1 MHKGNTLVELLSANR
16 TQHKGI
22 TFVHKKKEYRVSY
35 DLLHERAVAYLGDL
49 QRKGLKQGD
58 YVMLLLQENDAFLFA
73 FWACLLGGIVPV
85 PIQYATT
92 DDQTVKFFEVWRM
105 LENPALITDSEQHE
119 HLRQFADRQEQYRLA
134 GRERIIIYDE
144 LVAGDPG
151 IIPDISPGDCAFI
164 QFSSGSTGQ
173 PKGVVLT
180 HENVL
185 TNIRAIVNGCG
196 AAETDSSIS
205 WLPLTH
211 DMGLIGFHLSP
222 LYASMDQWIM
232 PSTLFMMQPM
242 LWMELVHTERI
253 SMLSSPNF
261 GYRHFLRHFKE
272 KAASEWDLG
281 CVRLIYN
288 GAEPI
293 AAQIC
298 EDFLDR
304 LAPYGLRRNAMFP
317 VYGLAEASLAVT
329 FPPAE
334 EEVIAIHLS
343 RRALRIGQPL
353 VTDPHGEEDRVT
365 FVDVGYPV
373 AECEVRISGEDYAEL
388 PEGTVGHIH
397 IRGKN
402 VTSGYYR
409 IPQVNAASFT
419 QEGWFITG
427 DIGFMRGGRLCV
439 TGRHKDIIFVNGQ
452 NVYPHDIEGTIE
464 ALEGIAPG
472 RTAACGVYNERLG
485 SEEVVYFVSHRGE
498 PEKFAE
504 QAARIQRALNA
515 RMGIDVRNVLPVRA
529 IPKTTSGK
537 TQRYKLAEQ
546 FRAGEFAELAQTMT
560 GLLQERLRHKAHKP
574 PRNATEA
581 KLLAIWQQVL
591 ERERIGTDD
600 GFFEIGG
607 QSLSASR
614 VLARIEHEFEVEFP
628 IQRLFELATIEAM
641 AEFIDRAEKSR
652 VQRIERLGERREAYP
667 TTFAQRRMAMAEQNE
682 GVQTAYVIAGVMKI
696 KGTLGRD
703 VIGQAFDQ
711 LTARHEALRTSFHAR
726 EDGIVQIV
734 QDRVNVAVDWRDVA
748 AEPSEPQLQAAVQA
762 FNLATAPLMRVQV
775 WSWAEDRRA
784 VAIHIHHSVA
794 DGLAMNVL
802 MAEFIKLIQDQPL
815 PDLALQYSDYACWQ
829 QSGMSAEALETG
841 RQYWLNALQGE
852 LPVTELLTDRRRP
865 AVKSYAG
872 ACVKTGLGKET
883 LQAIQELAQ
892 RTNTT
897 LYMVLLSAYSI
908 LLAKYCGQEE
918 VIVGSPIAARNYSGL
933 EQMVGM
939 FVNMSALRSYPEGN
953 KPYSDYLVETKEAAL
968 GAFAHQDYPFE
979 FVVEQ
984 LGVQRDPSRNPLFE
998 YVFVLQERQNVS
1010 GAAGELSFEAEFI
1023 EPTSVPFDL
1032 TLEALVDDEGL
1043 AFTFR
1048 YVTELFRASTIE
1060 RLAGHYIRI
1069 LQDIAKHPDKQ
1080 LKDIELL
1087 TAEEERLLTSGWNLA
1102 FAPYPKEQTIS
1113 QLFERQAEQYPERIA
1128 VTLNGSSHSYRDINE
1143 RANQLAHA
1151 LLANGANPGF
1161 VAGLMADRSV
1171 EMIVAILAILKAGGA
1186 YLPIDPTFP
1195 PERAEYMMKDSRA
1208 ICMLTMSKWQE
1219 RCSRFGQVMPLDD
1232 GSYDRLSR
1240 ANLPPQSAAAD
1251 LAYIMYTSGSTGN
1264 PKGTCT
1270 THANIVR
1277 VVKDTNYIAITEQDV
1292 LLQLSNCA
1300 FDGSTFDIFG
1310 ALLNGAKL
1318 VLADVETVSDM
1329 NRLSELLTSE
1339 KITVFFVTT
1348 ALFNVIVEEC
1358 IDAVAHVR
1366 KILFGGERAS
1376 VSHVRKAFLTLGPGK
1391 LIHVYGP
1398 TETTVFATYYEIE
1411 QWEEQVS
1418 GVPIGKPING
1428 TGLYVMNRC
1437 GRPQPIGVPG
1447 ELWISGDGLARGYL
1461 NLPDVTAEKFI
1472 PHPYETNERVYR
1484 TGDLV
1489 RWLPGGCIEFLDRI
1503 DQQVKIRGFRIEL
1516 GEIES
1521 CLLAHPHIQEACVVA
1536 RGAEGSPSLC
1546 AYYVA
1551 NEAINEEEI
1560 RAYLS
1565 EALPLFMVPA
1575 DLIALEAMPLTSNGK
1590 INKRLLPAP
1599 DASRAK
1605 NKAVVPPADGLER
1618 KLAELWEYLLQRQPI
1633 GRDDHFFDLG
1643 GHSLKAT
1650 ILLARIHEQFQVK
1663 VPFQQFMRAPTI
1675 QALAKLIEQGEV
1687 KAFTPLRPQEKAQ
1700 GDYHVSAA
1708 QKRLMIQEQ
1717 VGATGTNYNVPIV
1730 LKVDGYLDPRQVEAV
1745 WEQLVE
1751 IHEPLRTSFVW
1762 RQGEMRQIVHP
1773 NVRIRVHVE
1782 TMEQDM
1788 AEERLRD
1795 WIRPF
1800 DLAAAPLVRIY
1811 LLRTSAEEQ
1820 YLLIDMHHIIAD
1832 GVSVQFLLNQMFRM
1846 MGGYPAER
1854 PRLQYRD
1861 YVQWLEEEHH
1871 SASFR
1876 RQRQYW
1882 REQLAGELPVLN
1894 LPLDF
1899 PRPEHKTYRG
1909 ETLRFAVNAE
1919 TGEQIRA
1926 IAQRENITVHT
1937 VLFAVYSVLLYKLS
1951 GQDDFIVGSLVA
1963 GRSHPEVQDMV
1974 GMFNNFLP
1982 IRCRLPE
1989 AQTCGSWMRQLHR
2002 TLMEA
2007 YEHSDFPYDQ
2017 MIADTG
2023 AAIDASR
2030 NPLFDTMLV
2039 VHSQWESPDTWR
2051 FGEWRCSRHELELGQ
2066 AKLDFKLDVYLA
2078 ERGELRC
2085 DLEFN
2090 TDLYARKTME
2100 RFVRHFQILAERL
2113 TNDPDLSAA
2122 ELDVLTAPEREQ
2134 ILFEFNSTLRLYSSE
2149 QTLVE
2154 QFERQARLAPDR
2166 IALTHGEREWTFLE
2180 VDRLANRLARTL
2192 RKLGVQR
2199 EEMIPIAAERSLEL
2213 IVGIWAILKAGGA
2226 YLPLD
2231 PHYPPKRRRYILE
2244 NSRAQRI
2251 LTQNRWIGALA
2262 PIDGELPIIDL
2273 DDAANYDADDRPLPP
2288 VNESR
2293 DLAYVIYTSGSTGQP
2308 KGVLIEHRS
2317 VINRLNWMH
2326 RSYPIDADDVILQ
2339 KTPYTFDVSVWEL
2352 FWGATQGSAL
2362 HLLAAE
2368 GEKDPRQIAEAIG
2381 RHRVTT
2387 LHFVPSM
2394 LQIFLLHLEQHP
2406 EDIAKM
2412 AGVRQVFASGE
2423 ALHPHQVRLF
2433 RSLLYERF
2441 GTRLVNL
2448 YGPTE
2453 ATVDVSCFDCFAEPM
2468 DRFVPIGKPIDNI
2481 QLLVLND
2488 HLQLQPIGV
2497 PGELCIAGDGL
2508 ARGYLNQPELTA
2520 LKFVDHPF
2528 ADKQKLYRTGDLV
2541 RWREDGRIEYLGRL
2555 DHQVKIRGYRIECEE
2570 IAHRMN
2576 ADPRVRDA
2584 VVVSHRD
2591 AQSEAYLCGYYISD
2605 EEIGLPEWRARLSE
2619 ALPDYM
2625 IPGVYVRLERFPLSA
2640 NGKLNRK
2647 ALPLPEF
2654 RGLHEAARA
2663 EPSNEIESKL
2673 AAIWQELLSVRQIGI
2688 EDNFFSLGGHS
2699 LRAAHLVTKIHEV
2712 FHVSIALKEVFQSPT
2727 IKQLAQRIAAAE
2739 RERFE
2744 SIAPAEPKEAY
2755 PLSSAQKRL
2764 YILHRMEEAN
2774 TAYHLPQAIEM
2785 KGSLDAR
2792 KVEAVLQRLIRRH
2805 ESLRTS
2811 FAWSGGEPMQRI
2823 HPHADFSLELADG
2836 REESVRIRSFLRPFD
2851 LTQAPLLR
2859 AVLIR
2864 KSPDDHV
2871 LLFDMHHLIAD
2882 GLSTVHLANEFIAL
2896 YEGKE
2901 LPSLRIQLK
2910 DYAEW
2915 QNRWLSGE
2923 QAARQERF
2931 WLAQFADGVPALQLP
2946 TDFVRPSRKTTEGAR
2961 IVAQLSER
2969 DSQAVRDLAA
2979 RYGATPYM
2987 VLLTAFYALL
2997 HKYAGQDEI
3006 VVGTPVSGRTHS
3018 DIQPLIG
3025 MFVNTLALKMKIAAN
3040 ESCGELLNATKAL
3053 TLEAFQHQDYP
3064 FERLIDGLKL
3074 ERDLSRNPLF
3084 DAMFIVQNMGLPEL
3098 KLEEVVFKPYALDNP
3113 VSKFDLTLE
3122 AVERTEAFTL
3132 NLEYATALFTPATA
3146 ARMLQHYIRI
3156 VQSVCREPDC
3166 SVTELEWMSEE
3177 EKRVILDDF
3186 NATRRDYP
3194 EDRTL
3199 LDYFEM
3205 QAANQAE
3212 RVAIQ
3217 WLDLGL
3223 SYRELNERANRL
3235 ARTLREHGVKA
3246 DSVVPL
3252 LLERSPEMLVAILAI
3267 WKAGGAYLP
3276 ISPDFPAERV
3286 QYLLKDSGAGVVVGR
3301 AKFWLPLQE
3310 SISELKKVAGID
3322 VDSESAYADDCSN
3335 LPRMHTSRHLAY
3347 VIYTSGSTGLPKG
3360 TMIEHR
3366 SVTNRLLW
3374 MQDQYPLGPDSVI
3387 LQKTPFTFDVSVW
3400 ELFWWMIPGSRAA
3413 LLENGGEK
3421 DPALIVKAIER
3432 YEVSHMHF
3440 VPSMLKLFLE
3450 HCHRTGLTAKLDRLA
3465 YVFASGEALQAP
3477 QVVQF
3482 KALNERF
3489 GTRLINLYGP
3499 TEATVD
3505 VSYYEC
3511 RWDEPASIVPIGKP
3525 ICNTSLLILSDS
3537 FQLQPIGV
3545 PGELCIAGDGLARGY
3560 ANRPELTAQA
3570 FVDHPFLSG
3579 RKMYRTGDLARW
3591 LPDGNIQYLGRRDN
3605 QVKVRGFR
3613 IELGEIEQVLLKQEH
3628 IRECA
3633 VVVKRNKQQEDYLS
3647 GYIVADKPLSGVEVK
3662 AWLQRKVPEY
3672 MVPGYIVQ
3680 LEQMPLGFNGKLDR
3694 KALPEPQGPGEGRDD
3709 MPTLPNNE
3717 IERRL
3722 AVIWQ
3727 ELSGMEQFSVHDNFF
3742 DIGGTSLLLVRAQ
3755 AEIDSVYP
3763 DLVRVTDLFTY
3774 PTIAKLS
3781 EYIGSQRRRGTASEK
3796 IPLLAWPLADF
3807 ASPGAQRA
3815 AAEYRY
3821 MPDRR
3826 TVGQLANIAARLG
3839 VDIGAIWLAIYC
3851 YLLHERSR
3859 RQEIAVQV
3867 AQGQGTVVDLRQSLA
3882 RMSHFHELIVSVH
3895 ANLQA
3900 ASTERV
3906 PLSEWR
3912 ERVVNKREKGAI
3924 LPVFS
3929 MDEFPSFSGESDCD
3943 ICLRT
3948 VRTGKGELQLVLQ
3961 YDARRL
3967 NGERMKRLLQSFVQV
3982 MNQVIEAFT
3991 FEANAAAAREISRN
4005 PNGGE
4010 GER

>member
-1 MHKGNTLVELLSANR
+1 MHKGDTLVELLSVNR
-16 TQHKGI
+16 TKHKGI
-22 TFVHKKKEYRVSY
+22 TFVHKKQEHHVSY
-35 DLLHERAVAYLGDL
+35 DQLYERSMAYLGDL
-49 QRKGLKQGD
+49 QKKGLRKGD
-58 YVMLLLQENDAFLFA
+58 RVVLLLQENEAFLLA
-73 FWACLLGGIVPV
+73 FWSCLLGGIVPV

-92 DDQTVKFFEVWRM
+92 KEQTVKFFEVWRM
-105 LENPALITDSEQHE
+105 LDNPSLITDSEQHE
-119 HLRQFADRQEQYRLA
+119 HLRQFADRQGKYPLTD
-134 GRERIIIYDE
+134 RERIVIYDE
-144 LVAGDPG
+144 LIQGKPG

-180 HENVL
+180 HENLL
-185 TNIRAIVNGCG
+185 TNIRAIVGGCG
-196 AAETDSSIS
+196 ATESDSSIS

-211 DMGLIGFHLSP
+211 DMGLIGFHLAP
-222 LYASMDQWIM
+222 VYASMNQWIM

-242 LWMELVHTERI
+242 QWMELVHRKRI

-261 GYRHFLRHFKE
+261 GYQHFLRHFKE
-272 KAASEWDLG
+272 KAAGEWDLS

-293 AAQIC
+293 SAHIC
-298 EDFLDR
+298 EDFVDR

-329 FPPAE
+329 FPPVE
-334 EEVIAIHLS
+334 EEVVAIHLS
-343 RRALRIGQPL
+343 RRALRIGEPL
-353 VTDPHGEEDRVT
+353 AMNPDDEEDRVT
-365 FVDVGYPV
+365 FVDVGFPV
-373 AECEVRISGEDYAEL
+373 ADCEVRISGDDHAEL

-409 IPQVNAASFT
+409 MPQVNAASFT

-498 PEKFAE
+498 PEKFAD

-560 GLLQERLRHKAHKP
+560 ELLQANLQHKAHKSP
-574 PRNATEA
+574 QNATEA
-581 KLLAIWQQVL
+581 KLLAIWQEVL

-600 GFFEIGG
+600 AFFEIGG
-607 QSLSASR
+607 QSLGASH
-614 VLARIEHEFEVEFP
+614 VLARIEHEFEVEVP

-641 AEFIDRAEKSR
+641 AEYIDRAEKIR
-652 VQRIERLGERREAYP
+652 IQRIEPLRERREAYP
-667 TTFAQRRMAMAEQNE
+667 ATFAQQRMVMAEQNE
-682 GVQTAYVIAGVMKI
+682 GVHTAYVIAGVMKI
-696 KGTLGRD
+696 AGTLDRD
-703 VIGQAFDQ
+703 AIARAFGE
-711 LTARHEALRTSFHAR
+711 LVARHEALRTSFHTR
-726 EDGIVQIV
+726 EEGIVQIV
-734 QDRVNVAVDWRDVA
+734 RDRVDIAVDWRDVA
-748 AEPSEPQLQAAVQA
+748 AEPSEAQLQAAIQA
-762 FNLATAPLMRVQV
+762 FDLSAPPLMRVQV

-784 VAIHIHHSVA
+784 VAVHIHHSVA

-815 PDLALQYSDYACWQ
+815 PDLALRYSDFACWQ
-829 QSGMSAEALETG
+829 QGGMKTETLEAG
-841 RQYWLNALQGE
+841 RQYWMNALQGE

-872 ACVKTGLGKET
+872 SSVKIGLDKEDVK
-883 LQAIQELAQ
+883 AIQELAQ
-892 RTNTT
+892 RSNAT

-908 LLAKYCGQEE
+908 LLAKYCGQED
-918 VIVGSPIAARNYSGL
+918 VLVGSPIAGRSHNGL

-939 FVNMSALRSYPEGN
+939 FVNMSALRSYPEGD
-953 KPYSDYLVETKEAAL
+953 KTYLDYLAETKEAAL
-968 GAFAHQDYPFE
+968 GAFAQQDYPFE

-984 LGVQRDPSRNPLFE
+984 LGMQRDPSRNPLFE
-998 YVFVLQERQNVS
+998 YVFVLQERLNVS
-1010 GAAGELSFEAEFI
+1010 GAAGGLSFEADFV
-1023 EPTSVPFDL
+1023 EPAAVPFDL
-1032 TLEALVDDEGL
+1032 TLEALADGDDL

-1048 YVTELFRASTIE
+1048 YATELFRVSTIE
-1060 RLAGHYIRI
+1060 RVAEHYIRI
-1069 LQDIAKHPDKQ
+1069 LQDIVKHPGKQ

-1087 TAEEERLLTSGWNLA
+1087 TAEEKQWLTSGWNLA
-1102 FAPYPKEQTIS
+1102 FAPYPKEQTIP
-1113 QLFERQAEQYPERIA
+1113 QLFERQAEKYPERMA
-1128 VTLNGSSHSYRDINE
+1128 VTFNGSSHSYRDINE

-1151 LLANGANPGF
+1151 LLASGAGSGF

-1195 PERAEYMMKDSRA
+1195 AERAEYMMSDSRA
-1208 ICMLTMSKWQE
+1208 ICMLTMGKWQE
-1219 RCSRFGQVMPLDD
+1219 RCSRLGRVMLLDD
-1232 GSYDRLSR
+1232 GSYDSFSR
-1240 ANLPPQSAAAD
+1240 ENLPSRNEAGD

-1277 VVKDTNYIAITEQDV
+1277 VVKDTNYIAITEQDT
-1292 LLQLSNCA
+1292 LLQLSNYA

-1318 VLADVETVSDM
+1318 VLADADTVGDT
-1329 NRLSELLTSE
+1329 NRLSELLTAE
-1339 KITVFFVTT
+1339 KVTVFFVTT
-1348 ALFNVIVEEC
+1348 ALFNVIVEEY
-1358 IDAVAHVR
+1358 IDALAHVR

-1376 VSHVRKAFLTLGPGK
+1376 ISHVRKAFQALGPGK

-1411 QWEEQVS
+1411 QWEEQAS

-1428 TGLYVMNRC
+1428 TGLYVMNRY

-1472 PHPYETNERVYR
+1472 PHPYEANERVYR

-1489 RWLPGGCIEFLDRI
+1489 RWLPGGHIEFLDRI

-1516 GEIES
+1516 GEIEA
-1521 CLLAHPHIQEACVVA
+1521 CLLAHPHLQEACVIA
-1536 RGAEGSPSLC
+1536 RAAEGSPSLC

-1551 NEAINEEEI
+1551 NEAVNGEEI

-1590 INKRLLPAP
+1590 INKKLLPAP
-1599 DASRAK
+1599 DLSRGSH
-1605 NKAVVPPADGLER
+1605 KAYVPPTDELER
-1618 KLAELWEYLLQRQPI
+1618 ALAALWENLLQRQPI

-1650 ILLARIHEQFQVK
+1650 ILLARIYEQFHVK
-1663 VPFQQFMRAPTI
+1663 VPFQQFMRMPTI
-1675 QALAKLIEQGEV
+1675 QNLAALIKQGEV
-1687 KAFTPLRPQEKAQ
+1687 KAFTPLVSRENASGEYPVSPAQ
-1700 GDYHVSAA
+1700 
-1708 QKRLMIQEQ
+1708 QRLMIQEQ
-1717 VGATGTNYNVPIV
+1717 LEAMGTNYNMPIV
-1730 LKVDGYLDPRQVEAV
+1730 LKVDGYLDPRQVEAA
-1745 WEQLVE
+1745 WEQLAA

-1773 NVRIRVHVE
+1773 NARIRVHAE
-1782 TMEQDM
+1782 TAEREQ
-1788 AEERLRD
+1788 AEERLRS

-1800 DLAAAPLVRIY
+1800 DLEAAPLVRIY
-1811 LLRTSAEEQ
+1811 LLRISAEEQ

-1832 GVSVQFLLNQMFRM
+1832 GVSVQLLFNEMFRM
-1846 MGGYPAER
+1846 MGGYPASR

-1861 YVQWLEEEHH
+1861 YVQWLEEERH

-1876 RQRQYW
+1876 RQQQYW
-1882 REQLAGELPVLN
+1882 REQLDGELPVLN
-1894 LPLDF
+1894 MPLDY
-1899 PRPEHKTYRG
+1899 PRREHKTYRG
-1909 ETLRFAVNAE
+1909 ETLRFTVNAE
-1919 TGEQIRA
+1919 TGERIRA
-1926 IAQRENITVHT
+1926 VAQRENVTVHT
-1937 VLFAVYSVLLYKLS
+1937 VLFAAYSALLYKLS

-1989 AQTCGSWMRQLHR
+1989 AQTCGSWMQQLHR

-2007 YEHSDFPYDQ
+2007 YEHPDFPYDQ
-2017 MIADTG
+2017 MIADAG
-2023 AAIDASR
+2023 ASVDASR

-2039 VHSQWESPDTWR
+2039 VHSQMESPDAWQ
-2051 FGEWRCSRHELELGQ
+2051 FGEWRCSRYELELGQ
-2066 AKLDFKLDVYLA
+2066 AKLDFKLDIYLVEDGA
-2078 ERGELRC
+2078 LRC

-2090 TDLYARKTME
+2090 TDLYAGKTME
-2100 RFVRHFQILAERL
+2100 RFVRHFQIVAERL
-2113 TNDPDLSAA
+2113 ANDPDVSLAQ
-2122 ELDVLTAPEREQ
+2122 LDVLTEREREQ
-2134 ILFEFNSTLRLYSSE
+2134 ILCEFNSTFRPYPSE

-2154 QFERQARLAPDR
+2154 QFERQAQLTPDR
-2166 IALTHGEREWTFLE
+2166 IALTHGERKWTFLE

-2192 RKLGVQR
+2192 RRLGVRR
-2199 EEMIPIAAERSLEL
+2199 EEIIPIAAERSLEM

-2231 PHYPPKRRRYILE
+2231 PHYPPERKRYILE
-2244 NSRAQRI
+2244 NSQAQRI
-2251 LTQNRWIGALA
+2251 VTQNQWIASLA
-2262 PIDGELPIIDL
+2262 SIHAELPIIDL
-2273 DDAANYDADDRPLPP
+2273 DDAANYDADDRPLTP
-2288 VNESR
+2288 VNEAR

-2326 RSYPIDADDVILQ
+2326 RSYPIDAEDVILQ

-2352 FWGATQGSAL
+2352 FWGATKGTTL
-2362 HLLAAE
+2362 HLLAAD
-2368 GEKDPRQIAEAIG
+2368 GEKDPKQIAEAIG

-2406 EDIAKM
+2406 EDVAKL
-2412 AGVRQVFASGE
+2412 AGLRQVFASGE

-2433 RSLLYERF
+2433 QSLLYDRF
-2441 GTRLVNL
+2441 GVRLVNL

-2468 DRFVPIGKPIDNI
+2468 GQLVPIGKPIDNI
-2481 QLLVLND
+2481 QLLVVND
-2488 HLQLQPIGV
+2488 HLQLQPIGAA
-2497 PGELCIAGDGL
+2497 GELCIAGDGL

-2520 LKFVDHPF
+2520 QKFVDHPF

-2541 RWREDGRIEYLGRL
+2541 RWREDGHIEYLGRL

-2570 IAHRMN
+2570 VAHQMGS
-2576 ADPRVRDA
+2576 APGVREA
-2584 VVVSHRD
+2584 IVVAHRD
-2591 AQSEAYLCGYYISD
+2591 ARSEAYLCGYYISD
-2605 EEIGLPEWRARLSE
+2605 HEIGLAEWRARLSE
-2619 ALPDYM
+2619 TLPDYM
-2625 IPGVYVRLERFPLSA
+2625 IPGFYVRLDQFPLSA

-2647 ALPLPEF
+2647 ALPLPETGI
-2654 RGLHEAARA
+2654 RDEAAYA
-2663 EPSNEIESKL
+2663 EPSNEIESRL
-2673 AAIWQELLSVRQIGI
+2673 AAIWQELLGVPRIGV

-2699 LRAAHLVTKIHEV
+2699 LRAAHLVTKIHEA

-2727 IKQLAQRIAAAE
+2727 IKQLAQRIVSSE

-2744 SIAPAEPKEAY
+2744 SIPPAEPKEAY

-2764 YILHRMEEAN
+2764 YVLHQMEEAN
-2774 TAYHLPQAIEM
+2774 TAYHLSQAIRM
-2785 KGSLDAR
+2785 TGALDTA
-2792 KVEAVLQRLIRRH
+2792 KVEAVFQRLIARH

-2811 FAWSGGEPMQRI
+2811 FVWTEGEPMQRI
-2823 HPHADFSLELADG
+2823 HPQVDFSLELADA
-2836 REESVRIRSFLRPFD
+2836 EDESARIRSFLRPFE

-2859 AVLIR
+2859 VVLIR
-2864 KSPDDHV
+2864 KSADDHV

-2901 LPSLRIQLK
+2901 LPPLRIQVK
-2910 DYAEW
+2910 DYTEW

-2931 WLAQFADGVPALQLP
+2931 WLGQFADGVPTLQLP
-2946 TDFVRPSRKTTEGAR
+2946 TDFVRPSRKTTEGDR

-2979 RYGATPYM
+2979 RHGATPYM
-2987 VLLTAFYALL
+2987 ALLAAFNVLL
-2997 HKYAGQDEI
+2997 HKYSGQDEI

-3018 DIQPLIG
+3018 ELQPLIG
-3025 MFVNTLALKMKIAAN
+3025 MFVNTLALKTKILADG
-3040 ESCGELLNATKAL
+3040 SYSELLAATKEL

-3064 FERLIDGLKL
+3064 FERLIDQLKL

-3098 KLEEVVFKPYALDNP
+3098 ELDEVAFAPYALDNP
-3113 VSKFDLTLE
+3113 TAKFDLTLE
-3122 AVERTEAFTL
+3122 VVEHGTALTL
-3132 NLEYATALFTPATA
+3132 NLEYATSLFTPETA
-3146 ARMLQHYIRI
+3146 ERMLRHYIRI
-3156 VQSVCREPDC
+3156 VQSACESPDAPIDE
-3166 SVTELEWMSEE
+3166 TAWMSEE
-3177 EKRVILDDF
+3177 EQQMILGDF
-3186 NATRRDYP
+3186 NATRRAYP

-3199 LDYFEM
+3199 LDFFET
-3205 QAANQAE
+3205 QAANRAE
-3212 RVAIQ
+3212 QVAVQ
-3217 WLDLGL
+3217 WLDLSLG
-3223 SYRELNERANRL
+3223 YRELNERANRL
-3235 ARTLREHGVKA
+3235 ARTLREHGVKP
-3246 DSVVPL
+3246 DSFVPL
-3252 LLERSPEMLVAILAI
+3252 LIERSPEMLVAILAI

-3276 ISPDFPAERV
+3276 VSPDFPAERI
-3286 QYLLKDSGAGVVVGR
+3286 QYLLQDSGAGIVVGR
-3301 AKFWLPLQE
+3301 AKYWLPLQE
-3310 SISELKKVAGID
+3310 SISELQSVTGID
-3322 VDSESAYADDCSN
+3322 VDSESSYADDRSN
-3335 LPRMHTSRHLAY
+3335 LPRAHTSRHLAY
-3347 VIYTSGSTGLPKG
+3347 VIYTSGSTGRPKG

-3366 SVTNRLLW
+3366 SVVNRLLW
-3374 MQDQYPLGPDSVI
+3374 MQEQYPLLPDSVI

-3400 ELFWWMIPGSRAA
+3400 ELFWWMIPGSRVA
-3413 LLENGGEK
+3413 LLESGGEK
-3421 DPALIVKAIER
+3421 DPALIVKAIEK

-3440 VPSMLKLFLE
+3440 VPPMLKLFLE
-3450 HCHRTGLTAKLDRLA
+3450 HFHRMGMTANLNRLA

-3477 QVVQF
+3477 QVEQF
-3482 KALNERF
+3482 QALNERF

-3505 VSYYEC
+3505 VSHYEC
-3511 RWDEPASIVPIGKP
+3511 GWTEPPSSVPIGKP
-3525 ICNTSLLILSDS
+3525 IYNTSLLILNDR

-3570 FVDHPFLSG
+3570 FVDHPFLAG
-3579 RKMYRTGDLARW
+3579 RKLYRTGDLARW

-3605 QVKVRGFR
+3605 QVKIRGFR
-3613 IELGEIEQVLLKQEH
+3613 IELGEIEQVLLKHEH
-3628 IRECA
+3628 IRECV
-3633 VVVKRNKQQEDYLS
+3633 VVVKRNKQHEDYLC
-3647 GYIVADKPLSGVEVK
+3647 GYMVASQPLSGVEVK

-3680 LEQMPLGFNGKLDR
+3680 LDQMPLSFNGKLDR
-3694 KALPEPQGPGEGRDD
+3694 KALPEPQGAGEGRGDAS
-3709 MPTLPNNE
+3709 MLPNNE

-3722 AVIWQ
+3722 AAIWQ
-3727 ELSGMEQFSVHDNFF
+3727 ELSGTETFGVHDNFF
-3742 DIGGTSLLLVRAQ
+3742 DIGGNSLLLVRAQ
-3755 AEIDSVYP
+3755 AEIDAVYP
-3763 DLVRVTDLFTY
+3763 DLVKVTDLFTY
-3774 PTIAKLS
+3774 STVFKLAEHIRS
-3781 EYIGSQRRRGTASEK
+3781 RKKLVAAEK
-3796 IPLLAWPLADF
+3796 IALISWPLVDF
-3807 ASPGAQRA
+3807 GSSASQQA
-3815 AAEYRY
+3815 AREYRY
-3821 MPDRR
+3821 TPDKKAID
-3826 TVGQLANIAARLG
+3826 QLTSIAARLG
-3839 VDIGAIWLAIYC
+3839 VEIRDIWLAIYG
-3851 YLLHERSR
+3851 YLLHERSKQ
-3859 RQEIAVQV
+3859 QEITIQV
-3867 AQGQGTVVDLRQSLA
+3867 VRQPGFVGELRQSFA
-3882 RMSHFHELIVSVH
+3882 QVNHFGQLIASIHESLRTDS
-3895 ANLQA
+3895 
-3900 ASTERV
+3900 ASGI

-3912 ERVVNKREKGAI
+3912 ARVVKTREKGTL

-3929 MDEFPSFSGESDCD
+3929 LDGPHSLAGESDYD
-3943 ICLRT
+3943 ICIGASLSAQR
-3948 VRTGKGELQLVLQ
+3948 EIQLVLQ
-3961 YDARRL
+3961 FNAQRL
-3967 NGERMKRLLQSFVQV
+3967 NSDRMKRLLQSFVQI
-3982 MNQVIEAFT
+3982 MHQIIEAFAAD
-3991 FEANAAAAREISRN
+3991 ANAAVARETSRN
-4005 PNGGE
+4005 SNGGE
-4010 GER
+4010 TEQ

>member
-35 DLLHERAVAYLGDL
+35 ELLHERAVAYLGDL

-105 LENPALITDSEQHE
+105 LENPSLITDSEQYE
-119 HLRQFADRQEQYRLA
+119 HLRQFADQQEQYQLA

-144 LVAGDPG
+144 LSSVDPG

-180 HENVL
+180 HENLL

-298 EDFLDR
+298 EDFVDR

-329 FPPAE
+329 FPPVE

-343 RRALRIGQPL
+343 RRALRIGESLAMNP
-353 VTDPHGEEDRVT
+353 DDEEDRVT
-365 FVDVGYPV
+365 FVDVGFPV
-373 AECEVRISGEDYAEL
+373 AECEVRISGDDHAEL

-409 IPQVNAASFT
+409 MPQANAASFT

-498 PEKFAE
+498 PEKFAD
-504 QAARIQRALNA
+504 QAARIQRAINA

-560 GLLQERLRHKAHKP
+560 GLLQERLRHKAHKSP
-574 PRNATEA
+574 QNATEA
-581 KLLAIWQQVL
+581 KLLALWQEVL
-591 ERERIGTDD
+591 DRERISTDD
-600 GFFEIGG
+600 AFFEIGG
-607 QSLSASR
+607 QSLSASHM
-614 VLARIEHEFEVEFP
+614 LARIEHEFEVEVP

-641 AEFIDRAEKSR
+641 AEFIGQADKAR
-652 VQRIERLGERREAYP
+652 VQRIEPLGERREAYP
-667 TTFAQRRMAMAEQNE
+667 TTFAQRRMVMAEQNE
-682 GVQTAYVIAGVMKI
+682 GVQTAYVIAGVMKLA
-696 KGTLGRD
+696 GTLGRD
-703 VIGQAFDQ
+703 AIAQAFDQ
-711 LTARHEALRTSFHAR
+711 LVARHEALRTSFHTR

-734 QDRVNVAVDWRDVA
+734 RDRVNVAVDWRDVA
-748 AEPSEPQLQAAVQA
+748 AEPSEAQLQAAVQA
-762 FNLATAPLMRVQV
+762 FDLSTPPLMRVQV

-794 DGLAMNVL
+794 DGMAMNVL
-802 MAEFIKLIQDQPL
+802 MAEFIKLMQDQPL

-829 QSGMSAEALETG
+829 QSGMKAEALEAG

-865 AVKSYAG
+865 SVKSYAG

-883 LQAIQELAQ
+883 VQAIQELAQ

-908 LLAKYCGQEE
+908 LLSKHSGHEE
-918 VIVGSPIAARNYSGL
+918 VIVGSPIAGRKHSGL

-939 FVNMSALRSYPEGN
+939 FVNMSALRSCPEGD
-953 KPYSDYLVETKEAAL
+953 KAYSDYLTETKEAAL

-979 FVVEQ
+979 FAVEQ

-998 YVFVLQERQNVS
+998 YVFVLQERLNVS
-1010 GAAGELSFEAEFI
+1010 GAAGGLSFEADFI

-1032 TLEALVDDEGL
+1032 TLEALVHDEGL

-1048 YVTELFRASTIE
+1048 YATELFHASTIE

-1069 LQDIAKHPDKQ
+1069 LQDIAKHPGKR

-1151 LLANGANPGF
+1151 LLANGASPGF
-1161 VAGLMADRSV
+1161 VAGIMADRSV

-1195 PERAEYMMKDSRA
+1195 TERVEYMMSDSRA
-1208 ICMLTMSKWQE
+1208 ICMLTMNKWQE
-1219 RCSRFGQVMPLDD
+1219 RCSRFGDVMLLDD
-1232 GSYDRLSR
+1232 GSNDRLSR

-1292 LLQLSNCA
+1292 LLQLSNYA

-1318 VLADVETVSDM
+1318 VLADAETVSDM
-1329 NRLSELLTSE
+1329 NRLSELLTAE
-1339 KITVFFVTT
+1339 KVTVFFVTT
-1348 ALFNVIVEEC
+1348 ALFNVIVEQY

-1376 VSHVRKAFLTLGPGK
+1376 VSHVHKAFRTLGPGK

-1411 QWEEQVS
+1411 QWEEQAS

-1428 TGLYVMNRC
+1428 TGLYVMNRY

-1447 ELWISGDGLARGYL
+1447 ELWISGEGLARGYL

-1472 PHPYETNERVYR
+1472 PHPYEADKRVYR

-1516 GEIES
+1516 GEIEA

-1536 RGAEGSPSLC
+1536 RAAEGSPSLC

-1551 NEAINEEEI
+1551 NEVVNGEEI

-1590 INKRLLPAP
+1590 INKKLLPAP
-1599 DASRAK
+1599 DASWTK
-1605 NKAVVPPADGLER
+1605 NKAFVPPVDELER
-1618 KLAELWEYLLQRQPI
+1618 KLAELWENLLQRQPI

-1650 ILLARIHEQFQVK
+1650 ILLARIYEQFQVK
-1663 VPFQQFMRAPTI
+1663 IPFQQFMRMPTI
-1675 QALAKLIEQGEV
+1675 RDLAKLIQQEGL
-1687 KAFTPLRPQEKAQ
+1687 KAFTPMRSLENESGEYP
-1700 GDYHVSAA
+1700 VSAA
-1708 QKRLMIQEQ
+1708 QQRLMIQEQ
-1717 VGATGTNYNVPIV
+1717 LEAMGTNYNMPIV
-1730 LKVDGYLDPRQVEAV
+1730 LKVDGYLDPRQVEAA
-1745 WEQLVE
+1745 WEQLAE

-1773 NVRIRVHVE
+1773 NVRIRVHTE

-1788 AEERLRD
+1788 AEQRLRD

-1800 DLAAAPLVRIY
+1800 DLEAAPLVRIY

-1832 GVSVQFLLNQMFRM
+1832 GISVQFLLNQMFRL
-1846 MGGYPAER
+1846 MGGYLAER

-1861 YVQWLEEEHH
+1861 YAQWLEEERH

-1899 PRPEHKTYRG
+1899 PRREHKTYRG
-1909 ETLRFAVNAE
+1909 ETLRFTVNAE
-1919 TGEQIRA
+1919 TGERIRA
-1926 IAQRENITVHT
+1926 IAQRENVTVHT
-1937 VLFAVYSVLLYKLS
+1937 VLFTVYSVLLYKLS

-1982 IRCRLPE
+1982 IRCRLPK
-1989 AQTCGSWMRQLHR
+1989 AQTCGSWMQQLHR

-2017 MIADTG
+2017 IIADTG
-2023 AAIDASR
+2023 ASIDASR

-2039 VHSQWESPDTWR
+2039 VHSQMESPDTWR
-2051 FGEWRCSRHELELGQ
+2051 FGEWRCSRYELELGQ

-2100 RFVRHFQILAERL
+2100 RFVRHFQIAAERL
-2113 TNDPDLSAA
+2113 ANDLDLLGT
-2122 ELDVLTAPEREQ
+2122 ELDVLAAPEREQ
-2134 ILFEFNSTLRLYSSE
+2134 ILFEFNSTLRLYPSE

-2154 QFERQARLAPDR
+2154 QFERQARLTPDR

-2192 RKLGVQR
+2192 RKLGVRR
-2199 EEMIPIAAERSLEL
+2199 EEIIPIAAERSLEM

-2231 PHYPPKRRRYILE
+2231 PHYPPERRRYILE
-2244 NSRAQRI
+2244 NSRAKRI
-2251 LTQNRWIGALA
+2251 LAQHRWIASIRA
-2262 PIDGELPIIDL
+2262 ELPIIDL
-2273 DDAANYDADDRPLPP
+2273 DDAANYDADDQPLPS

-2326 RSYPIDADDVILQ
+2326 RSYPIGANDVILQ

-2394 LQIFLLHLEQHP
+2394 LQIFLLYLQQHP
-2406 EDIAKM
+2406 EDIAKL
-2412 AGVRQVFASGE
+2412 AGVRHVFASGE

-2433 RSLLYERF
+2433 ESLLHERF
-2441 GTRLVNL
+2441 GARLVNL

-2468 DRFVPIGKPIDNI
+2468 DQLVPIGKPIDNI

-2520 LKFVDHPF
+2520 QKFVNHPF

-2541 RWREDGRIEYLGRL
+2541 RWREDGHIEYLGRL

-2570 IAHRMN
+2570 IAHQMN

-2584 VVVSHRD
+2584 IVVAHPD

-2605 EEIGLPEWRARLSE
+2605 HEIGLPEWRTLLGAT
-2619 ALPDYM
+2619 LPDYM

-2654 RGLHEAARA
+2654 GGRDGAACA
-2663 EPSNEIESKL
+2663 EPSNEFESKL
-2673 AAIWQELLSVRQIGI
+2673 AAIWQELLGVRRIGV

-2699 LRAAHLVTKIHEV
+2699 LRAAHLVTKIHEA
-2712 FHVSIALKEVFQSPT
+2712 FHVSIALKEVFQAPT

-2744 SIAPAEPKEAY
+2744 SISPAEPKDAY

-2764 YILHRMEEAN
+2764 YVLHQMEEAN
-2774 TAYHLPQAIEM
+2774 TAYHLSQAIEM

-2823 HPHADFSLELADG
+2823 HPQVDFSLELADG
-2836 REESVRIRSFLRPFD
+2836 QDERAHIQSFLRPFD

-2859 AVLIR
+2859 VVLIR

-2901 LPSLRIQLK
+2901 LPPLRIQVK
-2910 DYAEW
+2910 DYTEW
-2915 QNRWLSGE
+2915 QNRWLSSE

-2961 IVAQLSER
+2961 IAAQLSER

-3006 VVGTPVSGRTHS
+3006 VVGTPVAGRTHS

-3025 MFVNTLALKMKIAAN
+3025 MFVNTLALKVKISAN

-3098 KLEEVVFKPYALDNP
+3098 ELDEVLFAPYALDNP
-3113 VSKFDLTLE
+3113 TAKFDLTLE
-3122 AVERTEAFTL
+3122 AVEHGTALTL
-3132 NLEYATALFTPATA
+3132 NLEYATSLFTPETA
-3146 ARMLQHYIRI
+3146 ERMLRHYIRI

-3166 SVTELEWMSEE
+3166 SVSELEWMSEE
-3177 EKRVILDDF
+3177 EKRIILGDF
-3186 NATRRDYP
+3186 NATHRDYP
-3194 EDRTL
+3194 EDCTL

-3205 QAANQAE
+3205 QAADRKE
-3212 RVAIQ
+3212 RIAVQ
-3217 WLDLGL
+3217 WLDLSLG
-3223 SYRELNERANRL
+3223 YGELNERANRL

-3252 LLERSPEMLVAILAI
+3252 LIERSPEMLVAILAI

-3276 ISPDFPAERV
+3276 VSPDFPAERI
-3286 QYLLKDSGAGVVVGR
+3286 QYLLQDSGAGIVVGR
-3301 AKFWLPLQE
+3301 AKYWLPLQG
-3310 SISELKKVAGID
+3310 SISELQTVTGID
-3322 VDSESAYADDCSN
+3322 VDSESSYADDDDN
-3335 LPRMHTSRHLAY
+3335 LPRAHTSRHLAY
-3347 VIYTSGSTGLPKG
+3347 VIYTSGSTGRPKG

-3400 ELFWWMIPGSRAA
+3400 ELFWWMIPGSRVA
-3413 LLENGGEK
+3413 LLESGGEK
-3421 DPALIVKAIER
+3421 DPALIVTAIER

-3440 VPSMLKLFLE
+3440 VPPMLKLFLE

-3477 QVVQF
+3477 QVEQF

-3525 ICNTSLLILSDS
+3525 IHNTSLLILSDS

-3570 FVDHPFLSG
+3570 FVDHPFLAG
-3579 RKMYRTGDLARW
+3579 RKLYRTGDLARW

-3605 QVKVRGFR
+3605 QVKIRGFR
-3613 IELGEIEQVLLKQEH
+3613 IELGEIEQALLKHEH
-3628 IRECA
+3628 IRECV
-3633 VVVKRNKQQEDYLS
+3633 VVVKRNKQNEDYLC
-3647 GYIVADKPLSGVEVK
+3647 GYMVASQPLSGVEVK

-3680 LEQMPLGFNGKLDR
+3680 LDQMPLSFNGKLDR
-3694 KALPEPQGPGEGRDD
+3694 KALPEPQGAGEGRDEAS
-3709 MPTLPNNE
+3709 TLPNSE

-3722 AVIWQ
+3722 AAIWQ
-3727 ELSGMEQFSVHDNFF
+3727 ELSGMEKFSVHDNFF
-3742 DIGGTSLLLVRAQ
+3742 DIGGNSLLLVRAQ
-3755 AEIDSVYP
+3755 AEIDTVYP
-3763 DLVRVTDLFTY
+3763 DLVKVTDLFTY
-3774 PTIAKLS
+3774 STVFKLAEHIQS
-3781 EYIGSQRRRGTASEK
+3781 RKKQAATEK
-3796 IPLLAWPLADF
+3796 IALIPWPLGDF
-3807 ASPGAQRA
+3807 GPSASQQAGR
-3815 AAEYRY
+3815 EYRY
-3821 MPDRR
+3821 TPDKKAID
-3826 TVGQLANIAARLG
+3826 QLTSIAARLG
-3839 VDIGAIWLAIYC
+3839 VDIHDIWLAIYA
-3851 YLLHERSR
+3851 YLLHERSEQ
-3859 RQEIAVQV
+3859 QEITIQV
-3867 AQGQGTVVDLRQSLA
+3867 VRQQGFVGELRQSFV
-3882 RMSHFHELIVSVH
+3882 RVNHFRQLIASIHESLRTGS
-3895 ANLQA
+3895 
-3900 ASTERV
+3900 ASGI

-3912 ERVVNKREKGAI
+3912 ERVVKTREKGTL

-3929 MDEFPSFSGESDCD
+3929 LDGPYSLAGESDYD
-3943 ICLRT
+3943 ICIGASLSAKR
-3948 VRTGKGELQLVLQ
+3948 EIQLVLQ
-3961 YDARRL
+3961 FNAHRL
-3967 NGERMKRLLQSFVQV
+3967 NPDRMKRLLQSFVQV
-3982 MNQVIEAFT
+3982 MHQVIEAFT
-3991 FEANAAAAREISRN
+3991 ADVNAAVARETSRN
-4005 PNGGE
+4005 SNGGDNE
-4010 GER
+4010 Q